1 MGTNKKGRTS
11 SLRHYF
17 TIVLL
22 SVALLIV
29 PFGCAH
35 RPEVKAPPLPKFT
48 EAELGTVA
56 VVSACFEP
64 EFIRPYK
71 PLTKGN
77 AVGVGAVGSLKGLWG
92 FILPASQ
99 GPYGAGGVLWG
110 IALSPV
116 FAAGGAIY
124 GAAEGKTKETTR
136 EAEEAL
142 NHSLTTFRPQ
152 ELMQERVL
160 SLAQKNTRCT
170 FVKPEQCGPNF
181 LDEETTYDSLNG
193 EGIDTVLEISVW
205 RFGLWKEKGAI
216 NPPLSLCA
224 TVKTRLIRVKD
235 GAVLSTRRF
244 GYDSSE
250 QQSVEWLSTHNFRY
264 DTGKRKFTEWAK
276 NNAQP
281 FREELDRCFGGLAER
296 ILAELFIS

>member
-1 MGTNKKGRTS
+1 MWTNKKGRTS

-71 PLTKGN
+71 PLTKGK
-77 AVGVGAVGSLKGLWG
+77 AVGVGAWKGFSGSIISGAESDQLGRGL
-92 FILPASQ
+92 F
-99 GPYGAGGVLWG
+99 GGIV
-110 IALSPV
+110 LSP
-116 FAAGGAIY
+116 FAAAGGAIY
-124 GAAEGKTKETTR
+124 GAVEGKTKETTR